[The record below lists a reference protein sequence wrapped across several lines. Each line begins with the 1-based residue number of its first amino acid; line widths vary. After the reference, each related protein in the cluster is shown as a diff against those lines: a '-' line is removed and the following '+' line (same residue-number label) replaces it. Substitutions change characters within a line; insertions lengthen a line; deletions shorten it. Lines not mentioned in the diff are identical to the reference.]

1 METKPAK
8 TQRTSLDREA
18 WIKGAIAVMAEH
30 GTEQLRVE
38 VLAKRL
44 SVTKGSFYW
53 HFKDRRDL
61 QDSVLE
67 FWKEGRIRDIR
78 KQTQAQAGGEAAALL
93 HTIEVYSSARNRKG
107 IAIEAAVRDWAR
119 RDAQAVRA
127 VLGED
132 GDRGLDPCVA
142 IEHGA
147 DWFAGLLFH
156 AGEYRTFHTDAYVLF
171 DSFCR

>member
-1 METKPAK
+1 MPV
-8 TQRTSLDREA
+8 EA
-18 WIKGAIAVMAEH
+18 ALG
-30 GTEQLRVE
+30 
-38 VLAKRL
+38 
-44 SVTKGSFYW
+44 
-53 HFKDRRDL
+53 D
-61 QDSVLE
+61 
-67 FWKEGRIRDIR
+67 
-78 KQTQAQAGGEAAALL
+78 AQALGQDF
-93 HTIEVYSSARNRKG
+93 H
-107 IAIEAAVRDWAR
+107 
-119 RDAQAVRA
+119 AQAVRA